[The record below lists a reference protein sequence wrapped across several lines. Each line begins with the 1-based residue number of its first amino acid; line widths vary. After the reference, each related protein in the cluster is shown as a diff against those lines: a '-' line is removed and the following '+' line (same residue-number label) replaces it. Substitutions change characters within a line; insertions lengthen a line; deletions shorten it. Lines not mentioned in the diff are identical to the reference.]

1 MTANQKPEETRKTFF
16 VDTQGTELTPDQ
28 LDQLRKD
35 FEGRLLDLT
44 QPQLTRF
51 AIGSTAYFQPNV
63 EKINVMTDIAQRGD
77 VECKIVGVT
86 FVPGKVLYDI
96 AVADST
102 SITGYYESH
111 PMRGIDSFFLV
122 SGPRSHEGDPIAKDA
137 EPPSICPH

>member
-1 MTANQKPEETRKTFF
+1 MTANQTPEETRKIFF
-16 VDTQGTELTPDQ
+16 VDTRGTELTPAQ

-35 FEGRLLDLT
+35 FEGRDLNSAG
-44 QPQLTRF
+44 PQLARF
-51 AIGSTAYFQPNV
+51 SVGSIAYFQPNV
-63 EKINVMTDIAQRGD
+63 EKINGMIDIAQLGD

-86 FVPGKVLYDI
+86 FIPGKVLYDI

-111 PMRGIDSFFLV
+111 PMRGIDSFFIL